1 MKGISTII
9 ASIIMVVI
17 TIGLISVAY
26 LYMSGLIG
34 GTTAQNIAL
43 LDAYCDSNSKIVYT
57 LIKNDGTADIPY
69 NRITFY
75 IDGASKAPNSQCTG
89 ATTLGAGTAASC
101 NVTASASMH
110 QLRIVGPSNSVG
122 GSIDCK

>member
-57 LIKNDGTADIPY
+57 LIKNDGTANIPY

-75 IDGASKAPNSQCTG
+75 IDGASKDPNLECKGSWILTAG
-89 ATTLGAGTAASC
+89 NATNCNITA
-101 NVTASASMH
+101 TASMH

-122 GSIDCK
+122 GSVDCK